1 MAKKKRNKYGVK
13 KKVLEIHLQYCN
25 ESRSTLI
32 HFVGVNYDQINIQHI
47 EKRANE
53 FYIYRTIY
61 INIVNELILS
71 GVKCKIL

>member
-1 MAKKKRNKYGVK
+1 VLKK
-13 KKVLEIHLQYCN
+13 KKVLEIHSQYCN

-71 GVKCKIL
+71 GVKCKIF